1 MKAAAAFFLCQALR
15 ARKRRAM
22 ATTMQRVT
30 MSTIR
35 CEFIWGF
42 SELTKELGESEA
54 VGRLG
59 LPLHIVERA
68 ELD

>member
-1 MKAAAAFFLCQALR
+1 
-15 ARKRRAM
+15 
-22 ATTMQRVT
+22 

-35 CEFIWGF
+35 CEFILGF

-59 LPLHIVERA
+59 LALHIVEKERTST
-68 ELD
+68 EVPVRLPCPFHTC

>member
-1 MKAAAAFFLCQALR
+1 
-15 ARKRRAM
+15 M